1 MIVGGW
7 VGKEEKKKKKKNNGR
22 RRLAAVPGVI
32 CVRACVCMCVC
43 VDAAQPLLYEPKH
56 TC

>member
-1 MIVGGW
+1 MIVDGW
-7 VGKEEKKKKKKNNGR
+7 VGKEEKKKKKQWMKTSRGSR
-22 RRLAAVPGVI
+22 RNL
-32 CVRACVCMCVC
+32 CMRVC